1 MTDANKQYKIRSLR
15 SKIDYA
21 MRKVK
26 ENETALEGLTDL
38 IEKEMIRG
46 LRNNSYRLS
55 LARLVLRMSES
66 RVAKDT
72 YKIDVSKEAV
82 RLSEQAVKMMRE
94 IDELRDDMWGW
105 SEEIKELKGDVLN
118 D

>member
-1 MTDANKQYKIRSLR
+1 MNDTNRQNKIGSLQ

-38 IEKEMIRG
+38 IEREIIRG

-55 LARLVLRMSES
+55 LARLVLRMNES
-66 RVAKDT
+66 RVSKDT
-72 YKIDVSKEAV
+72 YKIDVSKEAI
-82 RLSEQAVKMMRE
+82 RLSEQAVKVME
-94 IDELRDDMWGW
+94 DNSSLRDDIYEWN
-105 SEEIKELKGDVLN
+105 EEIKKLKGD